1 MKLVDDSPRGARS
14 LWALKS
20 GKPESAMTELN
31 ADIASI
37 IRRSC
42 GHRNDLYQRQV
53 NDRRLT
59 QRVSCADSVALVVG
73 WAISLN
79 GGPSRAASVFKPERE

>member
-20 GKPESAMTELN
+20 GKLESAMTELN
-31 ADIASI
+31 AYIASI

-59 QRVSCADSVALVVG
+59 QLVAQRECARAPLEAAKALVS
-73 WAISLN
+73 I
-79 GGPSRAASVFKPERE
+79 GG